1 MTRGTYACPSL
12 VTYVEQSEKASVLME
27 TFKAPPAL
35 LFRTYPTSTLVVSF
49 WFSGIVF
56 VLFFGIL
63 FNSITEL
70 LGAIWKHLL
79 NRYQSNHSFHRYL
92 LSTTLPKTHTGVF
105 LETAMRAMVTG
116 GAGFI
121 GSHLIDRLVARGD
134 TVVAFDNLSSG
145 HLEFIQSHL
154 DSGAVTHVHG
164 DITDFDAV
172 LSAME
177 GIDCVFHLAANPD
190 IRLGTRI
197 TDTDLKQGT
206 LATYNIVE
214 SMRRCDVKKIVF
226 ASSSVVYGEDAP
238 LPTPEDHGPC
248 MPISLYGASKQA
260 GEGLISSWVG
270 TFGLQAWIFR
280 FANIIGTRGTHGVI
294 FDFIHKLKSDPTR
307 LEVLG
312 NGRQEKSYMEVEDC
326 VDGILHVMKHTDEPL
341 NLFNLGSHDTAS
353 VRRIA
358 EIVVEETGCHD
369 ASIEYTG
376 GDRGWAGD
384 IPRAMLGIYK
394 MLSSGFDVRYNSED
408 AIRHTARALIEEIG
422 MPGR

>member
-1 MTRGTYACPSL
+1 
-12 VTYVEQSEKASVLME
+12 
-27 TFKAPPAL
+27 
-35 LFRTYPTSTLVVSF
+35 
-49 WFSGIVF
+49 
-56 VLFFGIL
+56 
-63 FNSITEL
+63 
-70 LGAIWKHLL
+70 
-79 NRYQSNHSFHRYL
+79 
-92 LSTTLPKTHTGVF
+92 
-105 LETAMRAMVTG
+105 MRALVTG

-134 TVVAFDNLSSG
+134 TVVALDNLSSG
-145 HLEFIQSHL
+145 QLEFIQPHL

-164 DITDFDAV
+164 DITDFEAV
-172 LSAME
+172 LSAMQ
-177 GIDCVFHLAANPD
+177 GIDYVYHLAANPD

-214 SMRRCDVKKIVF
+214 AMRRCEVKKIAF

-238 LPTPEDHGPC
+238 LPTPENHGPC

-294 FDFIHKLKSDPTR
+294 FDFIHKLKSDPSR

-384 IPRAMLGIYK
+384 IPRAMLGIDK
-394 MLSSGFDVRYNSED
+394 MLSSGYDVRYNSEE

-422 MPGR
+422 MPRR

>member
-1 MTRGTYACPSL
+1 
-12 VTYVEQSEKASVLME
+12 
-27 TFKAPPAL
+27 
-35 LFRTYPTSTLVVSF
+35 
-49 WFSGIVF
+49 
-56 VLFFGIL
+56 
-63 FNSITEL
+63 
-70 LGAIWKHLL
+70 
-79 NRYQSNHSFHRYL
+79 
-92 LSTTLPKTHTGVF
+92 
-105 LETAMRAMVTG
+105 MRALVTG

-121 GSHLIDRLVARGD
+121 GSHLIDRLIARGD
-134 TVVAFDNLSSG
+134 SVVVLDNLSSG
-145 HLEFIQSHL
+145 KLPFIQGHL
-154 DSGAVTHVHG
+154 DSGMASLVQG
-164 DITDFDAV
+164 DITDFETV
-172 LSAME
+172 LHAMK

-214 SMRRCDVKKIVF
+214 AMRRSEVKKIAF

-294 FDFIHKLKSDPTR
+294 FDFIHKLKADPSR

-326 VDGILHVMKHTDEPL
+326 VTGILHVMEHSNKPL

-358 EIVVEETGCHD
+358 EIVVEETGCVD
-369 ASIEYTG
+369 AKIEYTG

-384 IPRAMLGIYK
+384 IPRAMLGIDK
-394 MLSSGFDVRYNSED
+394 MLSTGYDVRLNSEA
-408 AIRHTARALIEEIG
+408 AIRHTAKALIQEIG
-422 MPGR
+422 IDEEMNE

>member
-1 MTRGTYACPSL
+1 
-12 VTYVEQSEKASVLME
+12 
-27 TFKAPPAL
+27 
-35 LFRTYPTSTLVVSF
+35 
-49 WFSGIVF
+49 
-56 VLFFGIL
+56 
-63 FNSITEL
+63 
-70 LGAIWKHLL
+70 
-79 NRYQSNHSFHRYL
+79 
-92 LSTTLPKTHTGVF
+92 
-105 LETAMRAMVTG
+105 MRALVTG

-134 TVVAFDNLSSG
+134 TVVALDNLSSG
-145 HLEFIQSHL
+145 KLEFIQPHL
-154 DSGAVTHVHG
+154 DAGTVTHIQG
-164 DITDFDAV
+164 DITHFADVLDA
-172 LSAME
+172 MD

-214 SMRRCDVKKIVF
+214 AMRRCDVKKIAF

-238 LPTPEDHGPC
+238 LPTPESHGPC

-294 FDFIHKLKSDPTR
+294 FDFIHKLKADPTR

-312 NGRQEKSYMEVEDC
+312 NGLQEKSYMEVEDC
-326 VDGILHVMKHTDEPL
+326 VDGILHVMQRTDEPL

-358 EIVVEETGCHD
+358 EIVVEETGCNN
-369 ASIEYTG
+369 ATIEYTG

-384 IPRAMLGIYK
+384 IPRAMLGIDK
-394 MLSSGFDVRYNSED
+394 MMSTGYDVRFNSEA
-408 AIRHTARALIEEIG
+408 AIRHTAKALIQEIG
-422 MPGR
+422 INKEMNT